1 MDSSEDRIPAA
12 PAGDDSAK
20 NWLSALEAE
29 DGTMPAASE
38 LVWYGDH
45 SPNYGEGPT
54 PAQIEAARRF
64 VSHWLEG
71 DNHGFIIPGSEWGQS
86 LKHWLHM
93 LVGHP
98 APGAELI
105 VDPPRSY
112 ISIEDDER
120 TLLEQVR
127 ERRFGPNSW
136 VNILVYDRTMV
147 GDRSEE
153 EIAEALAEARRMR
166 REDEDE
172 TRSMLGREF

>member
-1 MDSSEDRIPAA
+1 MLLWIAQKIESRQRRQGMTQPITGSQPSRQRTAPCLQLLSSPGTGITA
-12 PAGDDSAK
+12 PTTAK
-20 NWLSALEAE
+20 DPLPL
-29 DGTMPAASE
+29 
-38 LVWYGDH
+38 
-45 SPNYGEGPT
+45 
-54 PAQIEAARRF
+54 R
-64 VSHWLEG
+64 WLEG
-71 DNHGFIIPGSEWGQS
+71 DSHGFIIPGSEWGQS
-86 LKHWLHM
+86 LKHWIHM
-93 LVGHP
+93 LVGRP

-105 VDPPRSY
+105 VDPPRSHTP
-112 ISIEDDER
+112 IEEDER